1 MALDKT
7 RFPDAVDAVQI
18 NLRLEVCRAEKAG
31 PFPADH
37 IQAAGLVAEGVAN
50 AFRGAIDGNVEAYK
64 VGLIK
69 SAVANIR
76 ALVELE
82 KAGL

>member
-7 RFPDAVDAVQI
+7 RFPDAIDAVQI
-18 NLRLEVCRAEKAG
+18 SLRLEVFHADKTG

-50 AFRGAIDGNVEAYK
+50 AFRGAIDGNAEAYK
-64 VGLIK
+64 AGLIK
-69 SAVANIR
+69 AAVANIR
-76 ALVELE
+76 ALAELE